1 MATVRTIL
9 NRVLSATGSAAISV
23 GNGSPLTDT
32 YQLMLLEFL
41 NEFKEEVEEAHQWRA
56 LCSYNLP
63 VTITQNSSSQLIAN
77 TNERSRLLRVPDPN
91 SNDFVPLVFDVTVS
105 NYPIPLIEMDLAE
118 IRYRIAMDAG
128 FVTTTQPSYFAIDA
142 DPTTGEQVLVVWP
155 MPNTTRNCTV
165 SMVVPQATLAA
176 TDTDTNIAVPTTA
189 IQRGL
194 LWYVREER
202 GEEIGPSGM
211 FTEQRWINL
220 LDAEISR
227 DRTASGDPYQL
238 VVT

>member
-9 NRVLSATGSAAISV
+9 NRVLSATGGSAISV
-23 GNGSPLTDT
+23 GVGGTLTDV

-63 VTITQNSSSQLIAN
+63 VTITSGTNSALIAN
-77 TNERSRLLRVPDPN
+77 TNERSRLIRVPDTN
-91 SNDFVPLVFDVTVS
+91 SGQFVPLVFDVTVAA
-105 NYPIPLIEMDLAE
+105 YPIPLIEMDLSE
-118 IRYRIAMDAG
+118 IRYRIAQDA
-128 FVTTTQPSYFAIDA
+128 TANQTTQPSYFAIDS
-142 DPTTGEQVLVVWP
+142 DPSTGEQVLVVWP
-155 MPNTTRNCTV
+155 QPNTTRSCTV
-165 SMVVPQATLAA
+165 SMLVPQATLIAS
-176 TDTDTNIAVPTTA
+176 DTDTNILVPTTA

-194 LWYVREER
+194 LWYAREER

-211 FTEQRWINL
+211 FTEQRWSNL

-227 DRTASGDPYQL
+227 DRSMAGDPYQL